1 MYFHSPPSLQRALFV
16 QPTSSPP
23 PLPPNLLRLLQEGY
37 GLQSRGLLEDAAKLY
52 RKVLQQVPDSV
63 DALHLLAM
71 VRGKQLRY
79 EDSIRL
85 YRDALK
91 RRPLD
96 GKLWYNLGLICHAAD
111 RPHDAGNAYARAVE
125 LGVIGPDLLGLWYT
139 SRRLVC
145 DWSDHAALMAALAR
159 GADPAGPPA
168 SPFDTLMIDD
178 PHLQL
183 AVARRRFGGARQKPP
198 GIDRTKSASD
208 KIRVGYLS
216 ADFREH
222 PTTHLMAALLERHDR
237 SRFEIVAVS
246 IGADDG
252 SPHRQRV
259 IAAVDRFLDC
269 AAGDLDQIA
278 SAITEAGIDILVDLM
293 GHTSANKVD
302 LFARRLAPIQVAYLG
317 YPGTTGAPEMDYVIA
332 DPAVLPLSQAD
343 TFSEAVVHLPETY
356 QPCDP
361 DICVPEAPSRAACGL
376 PDDDIVFCAFN
387 GVQKIDPDTFAIW
400 MDLLRRV
407 PRSVLW
413 LMTDNAHAQANLRR
427 AAQEQGIEAD
437 RLVFAPRL
445 DAAAHLARLP
455 LADLFL
461 DTFPYTAHTTAN
473 DMLRMGVPVVT
484 RTGATF
490 ASRVAGSLVALMG
503 CPELLA
509 QDAQSY
515 AQLALDLAHDRE
527 RREALRS
534 HLITARRTSPLFDV
548 ERYRAHLEAA
558 YEAMVGRWRAGAP
571 PAAFAVPP
579 VG

>member
-1 MYFHSPPSLQRALFV
+1 MQT
-16 QPTSSPP
+16 TSSPP
-23 PLPPNLLRLLQEGY
+23 PLSPNLVRLLQEGY
-37 GLQSRGLLEDAAKLY
+37 GLQSRGSLEDAAKLY
-52 RKVLQQVPDSV
+52 RKVLQQAPDSV

-79 EDSIRL
+79 EESIRL

-91 RRPLD
+91 RRPAD

-145 DWSDHAALMAALAR
+145 DWSDHEALMAALAR

-178 PHLQL
+178 PNLQL
-183 AVARRRFGGARQKPP
+183 AVARRRLGSARENPP
-198 GIDRTKSASD
+198 GIERPRIADD

-222 PTTHLMAALLERHDR
+222 PTTHLIAALLERHER
-237 SRFEIVAVS
+237 SRFEVVAVS

-252 SPHRQRV
+252 SPHRQRI
-259 IAAVDRFLDC
+259 IAAVDRFMDC
-269 AAGDLDQIA
+269 AAADLEQIA
-278 SAITEAGIDILVDLM
+278 AAITEAGIDILVDLM

-317 YPGTTGAPEMDYVIA
+317 YPGTTGAPEMDYIIA

-343 TFSEAVVHLPETY
+343 TFSEAVVHLPDTY

-361 DICVPEAPSRAACGL
+361 DISLPETPSRAACGL
-376 PDDDIVFCAFN
+376 PADAIVFCAFN
-387 GVQKIDPDTFAIW
+387 GVQKIDPHMYAIW
-400 MDLLRRV
+400 MDLLRQV
-407 PRSVLW
+407 PGSVLW
-413 LMTDNAHAQANLRR
+413 LMTDNAHAQANLRQ
-427 AAQEQGIEAD
+427 AAQAQGIEAD

-484 RTGATF
+484 RTGASF
-490 ASRVAGSLVALMG
+490 ASRVAGSLVTLMG
-503 CPELLA
+503 CPELVVADADAYAKLA
-509 QDAQSY
+509 LS
-515 AQLALDLAHDRE
+515 LALDRD

-534 HLITARRTSPLFDV
+534 RLAAARRQSPLFDID
-548 ERYRAHLEAA
+548 RYRAHLERA
-558 YEAMVGRWRAGAP
+558 YEAMVVRWTSGAP
-571 PAAFAVPP
+571 PAPFAVPP